1 MCSCGIAFVLADV
14 AQSVLKVS
22 SDVVA
27 NPIANVACQSCRLTM
42 RLASQ
47 LFDCYSDWVQV
58 SFTTRYLG
66 AYLEGTIRTRR
77 ETSELTTLLGSF
89 QGHLAV
95 AAL

>member
-1 MCSCGIAFVLADV
+1 MCSCGLAFVLTDV
-14 AQSVLKVS
+14 AQSVLKVRP
-22 SDVVA
+22 DVVS
-27 NPIANVACQSCRLTM
+27 NPISNVACQSCRLTM

-58 SFTTRYLG
+58 SFTARYLG

-89 QGHLAV
+89 QGRLAV